1 MDRRNNEVSSHI
13 FQGVLSVSGISL
25 LGFPETACWCFSG
38 AVSYTHLD
46 TIVFS
51 KDRVTQSGTIIILKF
66 GEVKERIL
74 KEYSWAGES
83 VGSSQLFMISSGVSI
98 LDNNESDNSKDR
110 LLSLIHIS
118 PWRRC

>member
-1 MDRRNNEVSSHI
+1 M
-13 FQGVLSVSGISL
+13 
-25 LGFPETACWCFSG
+25 
-38 AVSYTHLD
+38 
-46 TIVFS
+46 
-51 KDRVTQSGTIIILKF
+51 KF

-110 LLSLIHIS
+110 LLGTQSELELGQSSDFYYRKIRQSGWDLYSHWLCS
-118 PWRRC
+118 PS

>member
-1 MDRRNNEVSSHI
+1 M
-13 FQGVLSVSGISL
+13 
-25 LGFPETACWCFSG
+25 
-38 AVSYTHLD
+38 
-46 TIVFS
+46 
-51 KDRVTQSGTIIILKF
+51 KF

-110 LLSLIHIS
+110 LLGTQSEFELGQSSDFYYRKIRQSGWDLYSQWIYVIIFMHLFLQSIINKSGTRSCDRSLKKQKENPCLI
-118 PWRRC
+118 

>member
-1 MDRRNNEVSSHI
+1 M
-13 FQGVLSVSGISL
+13 
-25 LGFPETACWCFSG
+25 
-38 AVSYTHLD
+38 
-46 TIVFS
+46 
-51 KDRVTQSGTIIILKF
+51 KF

-110 LLSLIHIS
+110 LLGTQSELELGQFSMALFPIVTFMLLFLCTYS
-118 PWRRC
+118 CNLS